1 MPLRRPTLLPGL
13 ARAWRGPH
21 TLQLGA
27 DPPRA
32 ISIDLPDPRVAR
44 ILDLLDGR
52 RTERAALARIAAD
65 GSSADDA
72 RVLLDALHTAG
83 LVLPAADLL
92 PPALPDAAR
101 QRLIGE
107 ATALALDDRPDR
119 PPPVQILRR
128 RAASRVLITGSGRLA
143 APLAVAL
150 AEAGIGQVHADLAG
164 AVLPSELPGGP
175 LRAGDIGRPRAE
187 AIATAVRRA
196 APHAG
201 TRTVRRGAASLVLQL
216 GYGEPAALLA
226 AAHAQRRQAHLLVAI
241 RDGSVVVGPLVRP
254 GGGPCLNCLELH
266 RRDRD
271 PGRPGPAGSPA
282 TVAEPCAVATVLAA
296 TGYAVAEA
304 LAFLDGGCP
313 ATLGASVEIAAPG
326 RSRRRTW
333 APHPDCRCA
342 RRPRRRTGGPERPER
357 LKAEP
362 SVTMIW

>member
-27 DPPRA
+27 DSPRA

-44 ILDLLDGR
+44 MLDLLDGR
-52 RTERAALARIAAD
+52 RTERAVLTRIAAD
-65 GSSADDA
+65 GSSAEDA
-72 RVLLDALHTAG
+72 RVLLNALHAAG
-83 LVLPAADLL
+83 FVLPAADLL
-92 PPALPDAAR
+92 PPALPEAAR

-107 ATALALDDRPDR
+107 ATVLALDRPPDR
-119 PPPVQILRR
+119 PPPGQILRR
-128 RAASRVLITGSGRLA
+128 RAAARIVITGTGRLA
-143 APLAVAL
+143 APIAVAL
-150 AEAGIGQVHADLAG
+150 AEAGAGQIHADVAG

-175 LRAGDIGRPRAE
+175 LRSGDVGLPRAE
-187 AIATAVRRA
+187 AIAAAIRRA
-196 APHAG
+196 APQTG
-201 TRTVRRGAASLVLQL
+201 TRAVRRGAATLVVQL
-216 GYGEPAALLA
+216 GYAEPAALLA
-226 AAHAQRRQAHLLVAI
+226 AAHAQRRQAHLVVAL

-271 PGRPGPAGSPA
+271 PGRPAPAGPYSA
-282 TVAEPCAVATVLAA
+282 TAEPCAVATLLAG

-304 LAFLDGGCP
+304 LAFLDGGSP

-326 RSRRRTW
+326 RTRRRTW
-333 APHPDCRCA
+333 APHPDCRCG
-342 RRPRRRTGGPERPER
+342 RRPRRRTGGPAPPER

-362 SVTMIW
+362 SVTMAW